1 MKSPYQDLIL
11 SIQKY
16 KWYQAVPYHL
26 CQGIFL
32 KYGWSLPRSK
42 FKSLLKYIFWLETFP
57 IFLMQAYLVFQ
68 DHFQPFHESLK
79 TRSYFMHFFW
89 KTIYCSRVMKKHICM
104 LNEESPTWHGFGDV
118 WCIGGQ
124 CVAIPCGIIVKIN
137 KQTKSEIF
145 CWIIIFSG
153 FFNFSHEL
161 SPFWRL
167 KKFFKCTFNLSKI
180 INEGHWRFNN
190 SKAIFWQRNL

>member
-79 TRSYFMHFFW
+79 TRSYFMHFFSENHLLLTCYEKAYLHVKRRKSNLAW
-89 KTIYCSRVMKKHICM
+89 IR
-104 LNEESPTWHGFGDV
+104 
-118 WCIGGQ
+118 WCVVHWWPV
-124 CVAIPCGIIVKIN
+124 CCYPLWYNCEN
-137 KQTKSEIF
+137 KQTNKKWNILLNYHF
-145 CWIIIFSG
+145 LRFLQ
-153 FFNFSHEL
+153 FFTWTFTILKTEKVFQMHVQSVKNNK
-161 SPFWRL
+161 WRTL
-167 KKFFKCTFNLSKI
+167 TF
-180 INEGHWRFNN
+180 
-190 SKAIFWQRNL
+190 

>member
-1 MKSPYQDLIL
+1 MPIQNQFDRFKTFKNSLNFLFIQNLTTLINKNHWFIHIVTSHIHEIALPGFNIINSEIQVIPGGTVPPVSRYFSPVRLKHFKL
-11 SIQKY
+11 
-16 KWYQAVPYHL
+16 VP
-26 CQGIFL
+26 F
-32 KYGWSLPRSK
+32 LPRSK

-79 TRSYFMHFFW
+79 TRSYFMHFFR

-145 CWIIIFSG
+145 C
-153 FFNFSHEL
+153 
-161 SPFWRL
+161 
-167 KKFFKCTFNLSKI
+167 
-180 INEGHWRFNN
+180 
-190 SKAIFWQRNL
+190 